1 MTTQQEILNCLDFDG
16 WNDIEFQSANSNAP
30 LTALKTVSAFANTGG
45 GLIVVGVSETE
56 GRLKITGVKDIDR
69 VQNEFLTLTRNLQKI
84 SLKLPILAESLHFDE
99 GQVLCFGIPEAGA
112 EDKPVHL
119 NGDLSTAYIRKGASD
134 FKCDRE
140 ELLNFLRN
148 SLSTTSYDSEPI
160 KADADTFYDKKSLAW
175 YRAEFEVNRSRD
187 ERDLTD
193 SSFLK
198 KLGFIVEYKGRLA
211 PTRAAVLLFG
221 KEQVF
226 QRCLPKMVVDLHW
239 YNHRAEE
246 YNPIKRWNDRE
257 IVEVNL
263 VNAWRKINEF
273 FDKHSLKPFVLNP
286 VTLQRIDDPPE
297 QATYREAAINLLVHQ
312 DYGDIGRNAEIRI
325 YEDKVE
331 FNNPG
336 NAFVPRT
343 QLLIAGQK
351 KTRNLLI
358 VNAFRRI
365 GLSEQAG
372 SGVPKVFTNW
382 RLLGYAPPSIDDDKP
397 NRTFKLM
404 FPKQQLIEDEQAL
417 IIEATGADLN
427 EKQAS
432 VFAYLI
438 RFGEVDSL
446 DLMALTGLF
455 SFEATE
461 IGDSLVKLGLAKR
474 DPSTKVKFILS
485 NPDTSYKRPNEVSHD
500 KFDGDINLPDVLS
513 ETQWSIL
520 DYATEPRTFAELLQ
534 KTQYSDRRHFRA
546 IHLGPLIELR
556 LLEMTM
562 PEKPRSPRQKYVTT
576 KAGGNLRSKHFGSN
590 LSKDS
595 I

>member
-1 MTTQQEILNCLDFDG
+1 MSTQQELLNRLDYDA
-16 WNDIEFQSANSNAP
+16 WNDIEFKSASSNAP
-30 LTALKTVSAFANTGG
+30 TKALKTVSAFANTGG
-45 GLIVVGVSETE
+45 GLIVFGVSEIE
-56 GRLKITGVKDIDR
+56 GSLKITGVKDVDR

-99 GQVLCFGIPEAGA
+99 GQVLCFGIPEAEP

-148 SLSTTSYDSEPI
+148 SLTNTSYDSEPI
-160 KADADTFYDKKSLAW
+160 EVDADTFYDKKSLSW
-175 YRAEFEVNRSRD
+175 YRAEFEVSRSKE
-187 ERDLTD
+187 ERDITD
-193 SSFLK
+193 STFLK
-198 KLGFIVEYKGRLA
+198 KLGFIVEHQGRIV

-221 KEQVF
+221 KEEVF

-239 YNHRAEE
+239 YNHLAKE
-246 YNPIKRWNDRE
+246 YSPIRRWNDRK

-263 VNAWRKINEF
+263 VNAWRTINEF

-286 VTLQRIDDPPE
+286 VTLQRVDDPPE

-336 NAFVPRT
+336 NAFLPPT

-351 KTRNLLI
+351 KTRNPLI

-382 RLLGYAPPSIDDDKP
+382 RLLGYAPPNIEDDKP

-404 FPKQQLIEDEQAL
+404 FPKQQLIEDEQAS
-417 IIEATGADLN
+417 IIEASGLDLN
-427 EKQAS
+427 DKKAS

-461 IGDSLVKLGLAKR
+461 IADSLVKLGLVKR
-474 DPSTKVKFILS
+474 DQSTKVKFILS
-485 NPDTSYKRPNEVSHD
+485 NPSSSYKRPSEIAHD
-500 KFDGDINLPDVLS
+500 KLEGEINLPHVFS

-520 DYATEPRTFAELLQ
+520 DYATEPRTFAELMQ
-534 KTQYSDRRHFRA
+534 ETRYSHRRNFRV
-546 IHLGPLIELR
+546 IHLGPLIELK
-556 LLEMTM
+556 LVEMTM
-562 PEKPRSPRQKYVTT
+562 PEKPSSPRQKYVTT
-576 KAGGNLRSKHFGSN
+576 ITGGKLRSKHFGSS
-590 LSKDS
+590 LPKDS

>member
-1 MTTQQEILNCLDFDG
+1 MSTQQELLNCLDYDA
-16 WNDIEFQSANSNAP
+16 WNDIDFKSASSNAP
-30 LTALKTVSAFANTGG
+30 TKALKTVSAFANTGG
-45 GLIVVGVSETE
+45 GLIVFGVSEIE
-56 GRLKITGVKDIDR
+56 GRLKITGVKDVDR

-84 SLKLPILAESLHFDE
+84 SLRLPILAECLHFDE

-134 FKCDRE
+134 YKCDRE
-140 ELLNFLRN
+140 ELLDFLRN
-148 SLSTTSYDSEPI
+148 SLSTTSYDSEPV

-175 YRAEFEVNRSRD
+175 YRSEFEAERSRE
-187 ERDLTD
+187 ERNIKD
-193 SSFLK
+193 STFLK
-198 KLGFIVEYKGRLA
+198 KLGFIVEHKGRIV

-221 KEQVF
+221 NEEVF

-239 YNHRAEE
+239 YNHLAKE
-246 YNPIKRWNDRE
+246 YNPIKRWDDRE

-263 VNAWRKINEF
+263 VNAWRKITEF
-273 FDKHSLKPFVLNP
+273 FDKHSLKPYLLNP
-286 VTLQRIDDPPE
+286 VTLQRVDDPPE

-325 YEDKVE
+325 YKDKVE

-336 NAFVPRT
+336 NAFLRPT
-343 QLLIAGQK
+343 QLLIAGKK
-351 KTRNLLI
+351 KTRNPLI

-397 NRTFKLM
+397 NRTFKLT
-404 FPKQQLIEDEQAL
+404 FPKQQLIEDEQAS

-427 EKQAS
+427 DKQAS
-432 VFAYLI
+432 VFAYLL

-455 SFEATE
+455 SIEATE
-461 IGDSLVKLGLAKR
+461 IADSLVKLGLAKR
-474 DPSTKVKFILS
+474 DQSTKLKFILS
-485 NPDTSYKRPNEVSHD
+485 NPSTSYKHPNEISHD
-500 KFDGDINLPDVLS
+500 KTEGKVNLPDVLS
-513 ETQWSIL
+513 EAQWSIL
-520 DYATEPRTFAELLQ
+520 DYATEPRTFAELMQ
-534 KTQYSDRRHFRA
+534 KTRYSHRRSFRV
-546 IHLGPLIELR
+546 IHLGPLIELK
-556 LLEMTM
+556 LVEMTM
-562 PEKPRSPRQKYVTT
+562 PEKPNSPRQKYVTT
-576 KAGGNLRSKHFGSN
+576 KTGENLRSKHSG
-590 LSKDS
+590 
-595 I
+595 